1 MLSAAVT
8 QHSSAGRPVIFGVG
22 LEFMVSGQVSEDSEF
37 PVLLE
42 PHGKVVEADPVF
54 LESPMITGP

>member
-1 MLSAAVT
+1 M
-8 QHSSAGRPVIFGVG
+8 IFGVG

>member
-8 QHSSAGRPVIFGVG
+8 QPSAAGGPVVFGVG
-22 LEFMVSGQVSEDSEF
+22 LEFMAGQVSEDSEF

-42 PHGKVVEADPVF
+42 PHGKVVEADLVF
-54 LESPMITGP
+54 LESPMMTGS